1 MGLERIAGIEELEE
15 RLSQPTPGAVQALG
29 SLAGDIIVLGAG
41 GKMGPS
47 LARMAKRASEEAG
60 VKRRVIAVSRFT
72 NPGIVSGLQAAGV
85 EPISCDLLDENQVT
99 SLPDSP
105 NVIYMAGTKFGTTGN
120 EPQTWAMNAYLPG
133 IACRRYRGS
142 RIVAFSSGNIYG
154 LVPVAS
160 GGSKETDEPQPVG
173 EYAWSVLGRE
183 RVFQYFCGACGNP
196 GVLIRLNYA
205 CELRYGVVVDIAQR
219 LYSGRP
225 VSLAIGYFNTIWQQ
239 DANAMVL
246 QSLSHAEVPVRILNL
261 TGPETLRVREVAERL
276 GKLMGKRVSFEA
288 EESST
293 ALLNDS
299 GIAHRLFGPP
309 RVGVEVLMEW
319 VADWVVRGGDTLG
332 KPTHFESR
340 DGRF

>member
-1 MGLERIAGIEELEE
+1 VERIAGIVELEE
-15 RLSQPTPGAVQALG
+15 RLSTPTPGAVETLG
-29 SLAGDIIVLGAG
+29 GIEGDIIVLGAG

-47 LARMAKRASEEAG
+47 LSRMAKRASEEAG
-60 VKRRVIAVSRFT
+60 VRRRVYAVSRFT
-72 NPGIVSGLQAAGV
+72 NPRLVAELKSAGV
-85 EPISCDLLDENQVT
+85 EPISCDLLDEDKVM
-99 SLPDSP
+99 SLPDAP

-133 IACRRYRGS
+133 VACRRYRGS

-160 GGSKETDEPQPVG
+160 GGSKETDQPQPVG

-183 RVFQYFCGACGNP
+183 RVFQYFCQAFGTP

-205 CELRYGVVVDIAQR
+205 CELRYGVLVDIAQR
-219 LYSGRP
+219 VFSGQP
-225 VSLAIGYFNTIWQQ
+225 VSLGIGHLNTIWQQ

-246 QSLSHAEVPVRILNL
+246 QSLAQAAAPVRILNL
-261 TGPETLRVREVAERL
+261 TGPETIRVREVAAQL
-276 GKLMGKRVSFEA
+276 GTLMGRTVRFDGA
-288 EESST
+288 ESSS

-299 GIAHRLFGPP
+299 SVAHRLFGLPG
-309 RVGVEVLMEW
+309 VGAAELTGM
-319 VADWVVRGGDTLG
+319 VADWVMRGGDTLG

>member
-1 MGLERIAGIEELEE
+1 MERIVGVEELEE
-15 RLSQPTPGAVQALG
+15 RLSRPTPGAVKALAG
-29 SLAGDIIVLGAG
+29 IAGDIIVLGAG

-47 LARMAKRASEEAG
+47 LARMAKRAAVETGA
-60 VKRRVIAVSRFT
+60 KRRVYAVSRFT
-72 NPGIVSGLQAAGV
+72 NPRLLSDLTACGV
-85 EPISCDLLDENQVT
+85 EPISCDLLDEGQVT
-99 SLPDSP
+99 SLPDAP

-133 IACRRYRGS
+133 VACRRYRGS

-160 GGSKETDEPQPVG
+160 GGSKESDQPQPAG

-183 RVFQYFCGACGNP
+183 RVFQYFCAANRTP

-205 CELRYGVVVDIAQR
+205 CEMRYGVLVDIAQKIF
-219 LYSGRP
+219 SGQP
-225 VSLAIGYFNTIWQQ
+225 VSLAIGHLNTIWQQ

-246 QSLSHAEVPVRILNL
+246 QSLALAAVPVRILNL
-261 TGPETLRVREVAERL
+261 TGPETLRVRDAAEQMGR
-276 GKLMGKRVSFEA
+276 LMGKTVSFEGT
-288 EESST
+288 ESSS
-293 ALLNDS
+293 ALLNDAS
-299 GIAHRLFGPP
+299 QALRLFGPP
-309 RVGVEVLMEW
+309 RVGAVQLTEM
-319 VADWVVRGGDTLG
+319 VADWVMRGGDSLG

>member
-1 MGLERIAGIEELEE
+1 VERIAGIEELEE
-15 RLSQPTPGAVQALG
+15 RLSQPTPGAVKALAG
-29 SLAGDIIVLGAG
+29 IAGDIIVLGAG

-47 LARMAKRASEEAG
+47 LVRMAKRASDEAG
-60 VKRRVIAVSRFT
+60 VKRRVYAVSRFS
-72 NPGIVSGLQAAGV
+72 NPRLIEELAAAGA
-85 EPISCDLLDENQVT
+85 EPISCDLLDEDKVM
-99 SLPDSP
+99 SLPDAP

-133 IACRRYRGS
+133 VACRRYRGS

-160 GGSKETDEPQPVG
+160 GGSKESDLPQPVG

-183 RVFQYFCGACGNP
+183 RVFQYFCAANRTP

-205 CELRYGVVVDIAQR
+205 CELRYGVLVDIAQKVF
-219 LYSGRP
+219 SGAP
-225 VSLAIGYFNTIWQQ
+225 VSLGIGHLNTIWQQ

-246 QSLSHAEVPVRILNL
+246 QSLARAAVPACILNL
-261 TGPETLRVREVAERL
+261 TGPETLRVRDVAERFAT
-276 GKLMGKRVSFEA
+276 LMGRTVSFEG
-288 EESST
+288 EESSS

-299 GIAHRLFGPP
+299 SLAHRLFGPP
-309 RVGVEVLMEW
+309 HMGAGQLTEL
-319 VADWVVRGGDTLG
+319 VADWVMRGGDSLG